1 VGFWCEG
8 RRRGHGEEEEGEEEM
23 VHVKEGLQMGTF
35 L

>member
-8 RRRGHGEEEEGEEEM
+8 RRRGHGEEEEEEEEM